1 MLSMQN
7 SGKYLTREWHDP
19 DGERQQCL
27 YDMRPFGAA
36 ERAYYEVYGTGI
48 YDGLGYQLDDALTID
63 TSPVDIKSR
72 PQRFDTRNLPEVGH

>member
-1 MLSMQN
+1 MQN
-7 SGKYLTREWHDP
+7 SGKYLTREWNDP

-27 YDMRPFGAA
+27 YDMRPFSAA

-48 YDGLGYQLDDALTID
+48 YDGLGYQLDDALIID

-72 PQRFDTRNLPEVGH
+72 PQRFDTRSLPEVGH